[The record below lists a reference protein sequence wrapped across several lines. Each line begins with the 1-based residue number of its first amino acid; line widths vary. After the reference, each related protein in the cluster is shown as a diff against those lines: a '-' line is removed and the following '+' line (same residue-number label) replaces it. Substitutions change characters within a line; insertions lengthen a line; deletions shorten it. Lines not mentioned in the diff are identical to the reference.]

1 MFCVL
6 CAVTLHLQYIAGL
19 MAIYPGIYWTVTN
32 VSPEFGSYTTLKWA
46 LKKIS
51 NTLKRAGCFSVL
63 LKIHSEINWILT
75 AGLKGSSTLWGN
87 LLFWGVSCRA
97 RWSDMRVVSQIFPKL
112 SNYSMKASWW
122 MRDFPALTLGRGG
135 NVASLSLSLSL
146 TLTLSH
152 LHIDFQWKYKIPNNF
167 YGGHCACMRPYKTYL
182 IL

>member
-1 MFCVL
+1 MGFCFFGNAAIIPANCKSYYWHTECCTIMFCVL

-87 LLFWGVSCRA
+87 LLFWVFLAELDGQT
-97 RWSDMRVVSQIFPKL
+97 WEWYPKYFPNFQTIPWRRHGGWGTSLL
-112 SNYSMKASWW
+112 SLWVEGEM
-122 MRDFPALTLGRGG
+122 LHL
-135 NVASLSLSLSL
+135 SLFLSHSLSLSL
-146 TLTLSH
+146 TCT
-152 LHIDFQWKYKIPNNF
+152 
-167 YGGHCACMRPYKTYL
+167 
-182 IL
+182 